1 MGRLTPL
8 KNTAGTTDTRA
19 PTYDPFSSPSF
30 RASMQNLS
38 NPSKCKLDKIQRA
51 AKWHSSVQMLSQT
64 ALAGR
69 RRSVESEP
77 GGVPRTIRRRKSVE
91 LEPGRQGRRKSIN
104 PNPFELEPA
113 PVARRRPTS
122 VDNLAESYSSLDGSS
137 ALKAEAGPDRAVV
150 SNCPASF
157 KTRKTSRTIPSVGA
171 QRRGQ
176 LLQPLSGA
184 VAGGTRA
191 RKRSVVSELPVRLTT
206 QQKVAQQ
213 EEQQRKKEV
222 GIAEAWER
230 AFRGVERQMQYA
242 DSLCTATKLPDIGKW
257 QEMGQ
262 GIIGNIAQLRAKMAN
277 LEEAAPAAEAAGE
290 GVLEQA
296 TSVGQVGQICI
307 PDLHSLEAA
316 PEAASEAA

>member
-1 MGRLTPL
+1 
-8 KNTAGTTDTRA
+8 
-19 PTYDPFSSPSF
+19 
-30 RASMQNLS
+30 MQNLS
-38 NPSKCKLDKIQRA
+38 NPSKVAKLEKIQKA

-64 ALAGR
+64 ALSGR
-69 RRSVESEP
+69 RRSVEAEP

-91 LEPGRQGRRKSIN
+91 LEPGRRKSIN

-122 VDNLAESYSSLDGSS
+122 VDNLAESCSSLDGSS
-137 ALKAEAGPDRAVV
+137 IVKAEAGPNKAV

-176 LLQPLSGA
+176 LLEPLSGG
-184 VAGGTRA
+184 VAGGTRG

-222 GIAEAWER
+222 GFAEAWER

-262 GIIGNIAQLRAKMAN
+262 GIIGNIAQLRASMAN
-277 LEEAAPAAEAAGE
+277 LEEAAPAAAPAEAAGE
-290 GVLEQA
+290 GELEQA
-296 TSVGQVGQICI
+296 AVRSTSVGQIYTAD
-307 PDLHSLEAA
+307 PHSLEAA
-316 PEAASEAA
+316 AEAPSEAALAAVQQQHELIRAASML